1 MRFKT
6 LILVI
11 GFFCFCVRLNAMQLE
26 FLPQSRFFP
35 LTFADPR
42 EIRMALLFDQQNRVN
57 AYVGNYFS
65 LISGTGAEEDSL
77 AWVFG
82 LEGAGYFAMR
92 QSGATFPLEHTDG
105 LIGVYAEVTQGPWRG
120 QLRFTHVSAHLSD
133 GISGTTPITYSREF
147 LVGRLGFAPDKLKFA
162 YLGAIVNVNS
172 IPSLP
177 AWSFQLGGHWFSS
190 WNFARLTP
198 FVAMDIKW
206 RQESS
211 QNPSLSAQ
219 FGLAL
224 NNPPEAYRSFRL
236 FYNFYTGA
244 DSRGQF
250 YSLRYTSHA
259 LGIEMQI

>member
-147 LVGRLGFAPDKLKFA
+147 LVGRLGFAPDKL
-162 YLGAIVNVNS
+162 
-172 IPSLP
+172 
-177 AWSFQLGGHWFSS
+177 
-190 WNFARLTP
+190 
-198 FVAMDIKW
+198 
-206 RQESS
+206 
-211 QNPSLSAQ
+211 
-219 FGLAL
+219 
-224 NNPPEAYRSFRL
+224 
-236 FYNFYTGA
+236 
-244 DSRGQF
+244 
-250 YSLRYTSHA
+250 
-259 LGIEMQI
+259 